1 MIGFFCNVCLALIW
15 VALTGS
21 FSVGNMLL
29 GFFFSYGVLS
39 LMQNA
44 VPGLKGYSQRLPRL
58 IRFAVFFLK
67 ELVVANLKVAYDVAT
82 PVWYMKPGVV
92 GMPLAAKTDLEI
104 TLVANFISLTPGTLS
119 LDVSDDRET
128 LYIHAMFAD
137 DEEDLMT
144 SLKEL
149 ERRILAIIR

>member
-1 MIGFFCNVCLALIW
+1 MIGFFWNVLLAMIW

-44 VPGLKGYSQRLPRL
+44 VPALKGYSQRLPRL
-58 IRFAVFFLK
+58 IRFAVFFSK
-67 ELVVANLKVAYDVAT
+67 ELLIANLKVAYDVAT

-92 GMPLAAKTDLEI
+92 GMPLAASTDLEI

-119 LDVSDDRET
+119 LDVSDDREI
-128 LYIHAMFAD
+128 LYIHAMFAE
-137 DEEDLMT
+137 DEEELLT

-149 ERRILAIIR
+149 ERRILAIMR